1 LPSTEAVTEAS
12 FVNLDSGVE
21 RVIPM
26 FIFICFSAATA
37 TAENLQTI
45 FITRFFG
52 GVYVPTISQ
61 VS

>member
-1 LPSTEAVTEAS
+1 
-12 FVNLDSGVE
+12 
-21 RVIPM
+21 M

-52 GVYVPTISQ
+52 GVYVLPSLKYL
-61 VS
+61 S